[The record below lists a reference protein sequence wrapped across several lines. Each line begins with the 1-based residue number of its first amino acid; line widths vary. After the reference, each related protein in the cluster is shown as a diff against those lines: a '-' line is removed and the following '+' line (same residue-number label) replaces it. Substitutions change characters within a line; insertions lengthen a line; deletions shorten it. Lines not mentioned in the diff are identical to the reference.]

1 MKHIKITMALAVA
14 LAGFTSCDED
24 YDVTIPTPDVPY
36 DAEMEAALSKY
47 DVLTEYASK
56 AGVPFGVSVSPEDFA
71 SKKLAYSIVAT
82 NYTQVEAPGLFT
94 PAKLINEEGVYNFSS
109 LSSLISTA
117 GEAGVSVFGPALCS
131 ASNLPAD
138 YLKKLIAPIVIPYE
152 PVEPETGEDL
162 VVDFENDELG
172 KTYPMS
178 AGSEAKVVE
187 DPEGISGKVLM
198 VGTNENPANHSY
210 VRVKV
215 KLPDG
220 RKLGDYNSFKCDMK
234 TVKGEWGWG
243 GKIIINNREIAVGNP
258 NSFGAVGNGPWA
270 RGGIKI
276 SFVDPSDAG
285 RYVAL
290 TDDEKDLTEF
300 DFSYNADSGEGIF
313 YLDNFTFNWET
324 AGDDTGLDNVLDF
337 EGDNIGKD
345 YPTTNGGVAKIVEDP
360 EGKSGKVL
368 QVGTAEAPVNQ
379 SFAKVTIKLPNGH
392 KLGDYEMFQVDM
404 KTIKGQYGGGMRFII
419 NGREFTGANAA
430 SSGATE
436 GGPWARGGIRLS
448 FVDSS
453 DPSRYLELTE
463 EEKALTEFEFA
474 VGSATGAGFYYLDNY
489 TFKRVVSTEDTV
501 IEKTPEEKAEIIGG
515 EFDKWIDGLTA
526 ATGDKVTDMII
537 YDEPFDDESAAFNW
551 ADYIGEDYVA
561 KVQAKI
567 NENAASDMRYFVSQT
582 LVISDNTPAEIAEL
596 KRVIE
601 ALEQKGVT
609 VDAVNLV
616 LSSTFS
622 EDYATQE
629 GLEAEAV
636 AAMQALSAFGKP
648 VRISDFAVRV
658 IDRNNLGVN
667 PSTINISERRAI
679 GEYYAEVI
687 KAYKAALGE
696 NAIGFNLSKVLE
708 DGSYVAPW
716 AGGGNRNYIYEGLVN
731 GLTK

>member
-1 MKHIKITMALAVA
+1 M
-14 LAGFTSCDED
+14 
-24 YDVTIPTPDVPY
+24 
-36 DAEMEAALSKY
+36 
-47 DVLTEYASK
+47 
-56 AGVPFGVSVSPEDFA
+56 
-71 SKKLAYSIVAT
+71 
-82 NYTQVEAPGLFT
+82 
-94 PAKLINEEGVYNFSS
+94 
-109 LSSLISTA
+109 
-117 GEAGVSVFGPALCS
+117 
-131 ASNLPAD
+131 NLP
-138 YLKKLIAPIVIPYE
+138 K
-152 PVEPETGEDL
+152 
-162 VVDFENDELG
+162 
-172 KTYPMS
+172 
-178 AGSEAKVVE
+178 
-187 DPEGISGKVLM
+187 
-198 VGTNENPANHSY
+198 
-210 VRVKV
+210 R
-215 KLPDG
+215 
-220 RKLGDYNSFKCDMK
+220 
-234 TVKGEWGWG
+234 
-243 GKIIINNREIAVGNP
+243 
-258 NSFGAVGNGPWA
+258 
-270 RGGIKI
+270 
-276 SFVDPSDAG
+276 
-285 RYVAL
+285 
-290 TDDEKDLTEF
+290 
-300 DFSYNADSGEGIF
+300 
-313 YLDNFTFNWET
+313 
-324 AGDDTGLDNVLDF
+324 
-337 EGDNIGKD
+337 
-345 YPTTNGGVAKIVEDP
+345 
-360 EGKSGKVL
+360 
-368 QVGTAEAPVNQ
+368 
-379 SFAKVTIKLPNGH
+379 
-392 KLGDYEMFQVDM
+392 
-404 KTIKGQYGGGMRFII
+404 
-419 NGREFTGANAA
+419 
-430 SSGATE
+430 
-436 GGPWARGGIRLS
+436 
-448 FVDSS
+448 
-453 DPSRYLELTE
+453 
-463 EEKALTEFEFA
+463 KALTEFEFA

>member
-152 PVEPETGEDL
+152 PVEPEVGEFVL
-162 VVDFENDELG
+162 TDFESDELG
-172 KTYPMS
+172 KTYPMTG
-178 AGSEAKVVE
+178 GSVSTVEE
-187 DPEGISGKVLM
+187 DPDGESGHVLHVGAEGNVAAYSLPTFEVTMPEGKTLAHLKMVVFDIKAPGSGGLYGAGLRLTIE
-198 VGTNENPANHSY
+198 GTEMAY
-210 VRVKV
+210 
-215 KLPDG
+215 
-220 RKLGDYNSFKCDMK
+220 
-234 TVKGEWGWG
+234 
-243 GKIIINNREIAVGNP
+243 GNCT
-258 NSFGAVGNGPWA
+258 SFGCEDNKWGRGLIKLAFEPGKFSQSDLDKNTFKMAIGSATGSGNYYIDNVK
-270 RGGIKI
+270 IK
-276 SFVDPSDAG
+276 
-285 RYVAL
+285 
-290 TDDEKDLTEF
+290 
-300 DFSYNADSGEGIF
+300 
-313 YLDNFTFNWET
+313 WEV

-345 YPTTNGGVAKIVEDP
+345 YPTTNGGVAKIVDDP

-368 QVGTAEAPVNQ
+368 QVGTAEAPVVQ

-448 FVDSS
+448 FVDPS

>member
-1 MKHIKITMALAVA
+1 MALAVA

-36 DAEMEAALSKY
+36 DAEMDAALSKY

-71 SKKLAYSIVAT
+71 AKKLAYSIVST

-117 GEAGVSVFGPALCS
+117 GDAGVSVFGPALCS
-131 ASNLPAD
+131 ASNVPDA
-138 YLKKLIAPIVIPYE
+138 YLNKLIAPVIIPYV

-172 KTYPMS
+172 KTYPMT
-178 AGSEAKVVE
+178 GNSEAKVVE
-187 DPEGISGKVLM
+187 DPEGKSGKVLM

-360 EGKSGKVL
+360 VGKSGKVL
-368 QVGTAEAPVNQ
+368 QVGSAEAPVNQ
-379 SFAKVTIKLPNGH
+379 SFAKVRIKLPNGH

-404 KTIKGQYGGGMRFII
+404 KTIRGQYGSGMRFII

-436 GGPWARGGIRLS
+436 GGSWARGGIRLS
-448 FVDSS
+448 FVDNS

-463 EEKALTEFEFA
+463 EEKALTEFDFV
-474 VGSATGAGFYYLDNY
+474 VGSATGAGFYYLDNF
-489 TFKRVVSTEDTV
+489 TFKREVSTEDTV

-526 ATGDKVTDMII
+526 AIGDKVTDMII
-537 YDEPFDDESAAFNW
+537 YDEPFDDESSKFNW
-551 ADYIGEDYVA
+551 ADYIGEDYIAKAQA
-561 KVQAKI
+561 KV
-567 NENAASDMRYFVSQT
+567 NANATSPIRYFVSQT
-582 LVISDNTPAEIAEL
+582 LMIGETTPADIADL
-596 KRVIE
+596 KKAVD

-616 LSSTFS
+616 LSSSFS
-622 EDYATQE
+622 EDFAKQE
-629 GLEAEAV
+629 ANEAEAV
-636 AAMQALSAFGKP
+636 AAMQALSTLGKP
-648 VRISDFAVRV
+648 VRVSNFAVRV
-658 IDRNNLGVN
+658 IDRSNLAVA
-667 PSTINISERRAI
+667 PSKINISERRAI

-687 KAYKAALGE
+687 KAYKSALGD
-696 NAIGFNLSKVLE
+696 NAIGFNLSRVLE

-716 AGGGNRNYIYEGLVN
+716 AGGGNRNFIYEGLVN
-731 GLTK
+731 GLVK

>member
-1 MKHIKITMALAVA
+1 
-14 LAGFTSCDED
+14 
-24 YDVTIPTPDVPY
+24 
-36 DAEMEAALSKY
+36 
-47 DVLTEYASK
+47 
-56 AGVPFGVSVSPEDFA
+56 
-71 SKKLAYSIVAT
+71 
-82 NYTQVEAPGLFT
+82 
-94 PAKLINEEGVYNFSS
+94 
-109 LSSLISTA
+109 
-117 GEAGVSVFGPALCS
+117 
-131 ASNLPAD
+131 
-138 YLKKLIAPIVIPYE
+138 
-152 PVEPETGEDL
+152 
-162 VVDFENDELG
+162 
-172 KTYPMS
+172 
-178 AGSEAKVVE
+178 
-187 DPEGISGKVLM
+187 
-198 VGTNENPANHSY
+198 
-210 VRVKV
+210 
-215 KLPDG
+215 
-220 RKLGDYNSFKCDMK
+220 
-234 TVKGEWGWG
+234 
-243 GKIIINNREIAVGNP
+243 
-258 NSFGAVGNGPWA
+258 
-270 RGGIKI
+270 
-276 SFVDPSDAG
+276 
-285 RYVAL
+285 
-290 TDDEKDLTEF
+290 
-300 DFSYNADSGEGIF
+300 
-313 YLDNFTFNWET
+313 
-324 AGDDTGLDNVLDF
+324 
-337 EGDNIGKD
+337 
-345 YPTTNGGVAKIVEDP
+345 
-360 EGKSGKVL
+360 
-368 QVGTAEAPVNQ
+368 
-379 SFAKVTIKLPNGH
+379 
-392 KLGDYEMFQVDM
+392 
-404 KTIKGQYGGGMRFII
+404 
-419 NGREFTGANAA
+419 
-430 SSGATE
+430 
-436 GGPWARGGIRLS
+436 
-448 FVDSS
+448 
-453 DPSRYLELTE
+453 
-463 EEKALTEFEFA
+463 
-474 VGSATGAGFYYLDNY
+474 
-489 TFKRVVSTEDTV
+489 
-501 IEKTPEEKAEIIGG
+501 
-515 EFDKWIDGLTA
+515 FDKWIDGLTA

>member
-1 MKHIKITMALAVA
+1 MALAVA

-152 PVEPETGEDL
+152 PVEPEVGEFVL
-162 VVDFENDELG
+162 TDFESDELG
-172 KTYPMS
+172 KTYPMTG
-178 AGSEAKVVE
+178 GSVSTVEE
-187 DPEGISGKVLM
+187 DPDGESGHVLHVGAEGNVAAYSLPTFEVTMPEGKTLAHLKMVVFDIKAPGSGGLYGAGLRLTIE
-198 VGTNENPANHSY
+198 GTEMAY
-210 VRVKV
+210 
-215 KLPDG
+215 
-220 RKLGDYNSFKCDMK
+220 
-234 TVKGEWGWG
+234 
-243 GKIIINNREIAVGNP
+243 GNCT
-258 NSFGAVGNGPWA
+258 SFGCEDNKWGRGLIKLAFEPGKFSQSDLDKNTFKMDIGSATGSGNYYIDNVK
-270 RGGIKI
+270 IK
-276 SFVDPSDAG
+276 
-285 RYVAL
+285 
-290 TDDEKDLTEF
+290 
-300 DFSYNADSGEGIF
+300 
-313 YLDNFTFNWET
+313 WEV

-345 YPTTNGGVAKIVEDP
+345 YPTTNGGVAKIVDDP

-368 QVGTAEAPVNQ
+368 QVGTAEAPVKQ

-404 KTIKGQYGGGMRFII
+404 KTIKGQYGVGMRFII

-448 FVDSS
+448 FVDPS

-474 VGSATGAGFYYLDNY
+474 VGSATGTGFYYLDNY

>member
-152 PVEPETGEDL
+152 PVEPETGSDVL
-162 VVDFENDELG
+162 ADFENDEIG
-172 KTYPMS
+172 KTYPMTN
-178 AGSEAKVVE
+178 GSEAKVVE
-187 DPEGISGKVLM
+187 DPEGKSGKVLM
-198 VGTNENPANHSY
+198 VGTQDNPANHSY
-210 VRVKV
+210 VRVKI
-215 KLPDG
+215 KLPEG

-234 TVKGEWGWG
+234 TISGQYGWG
-243 GKIIINNREIAVGNP
+243 GKVVIGNREIGVGNP
-258 NSFGAVGNGPWA
+258 SSFGAGDGGPWV

-276 SFVDPSDAG
+276 SFVDSNFGAN
-285 RYVAL
+285 YIAL
-290 TDDEKDLTEF
+290 TGDERELTEF
-300 DFSYNADSGEGIF
+300 DFSYNADSGSGIF
-313 YLDNFTFNWET
+313 YLDNFTFDWET
-324 AGDDTGLDNVLDF
+324 EGDDMGLDNVMDF
-337 EGDNIGKD
+337 ENDNLGKT
-345 YPTTNGGVAKIVEDP
+345 YSMTAGSEAKVVEDP
-360 EGKSGKVL
+360 EGSSGKVL
-368 QVGTAEAPVNQ
+368 MVGTQANPANH
-379 SFAKVTIKLPNGH
+379 SFVLVSVKLPEGR
-392 KLGDYEMFQVDM
+392 KLGDYESFQCDM
-404 KTIKGQYGGGMRFII
+404 KTVSGHYGYGGKFII
-419 NGREFTGANAA
+419 GNREIQVDNPNSFGAVDNG
-430 SSGATE
+430 S
-436 GGPWARGGIRLS
+436 WVRGGIKIS

-453 DPSRYLELTE
+453 NEKRYIELTD
-463 EEKALTEFEFA
+463 EEKLMTEFNVSYNA
-474 VGSATGAGFYYLDNY
+474 DSGSGIFYLDNF
-489 TFKRVVSTEDTV
+489 TFKREVSTEDTV